1 MKKAKIYK
9 PSKTAMQSGLKKFDK
24 WIIEFITEDPGK
36 NPLMGWES
44 SSDTYS
50 ELNLEFK
57 SKDLAIEYAKK
68 NNILFMVDNTIATPI
83 LFNPIDYGADIVLH
97 SVTKFM
103 GGHGVA
109 LGGAIV
115 DSGNFDWAATKKF
128 KNITESYSGY
138 DSINSVSYTHL
149 TLPTMLMV

>member
-24 WIIEFITEDPGK
+24 WVIEFITEDPGK

-57 SKDLAIEYAKK
+57 SKDLAVEYAEK
-68 NNILFMVDNTIATPI
+68 NNIDYEVIEPKERKIIKKSYADN
-83 LFNPIDYGADIVLH
+83 F
-97 SVTKFM
+97 TK
-103 GGHGVA
+103 
-109 LGGAIV
+109 
-115 DSGNFDWAATKKF
+115 
-128 KNITESYSGY
+128 
-138 DSINSVSYTHL
+138 
-149 TLPTMLMV
+149 

>member
-24 WIIEFITEDPGK
+24 WMIEFVTDDPGK

-57 SKDLAIEYAKK
+57 SKDLAVEYAKK
-68 NNILFMVDNTIATPI
+68 NNIDFEVIEPKERKIIKKSYADN
-83 LFNPIDYGADIVLH
+83 F
-97 SVTKFM
+97 TK
-103 GGHGVA
+103 
-109 LGGAIV
+109 
-115 DSGNFDWAATKKF
+115 
-128 KNITESYSGY
+128 
-138 DSINSVSYTHL
+138 
-149 TLPTMLMV
+149 

>member
-24 WIIEFITEDPGK
+24 WIIEFITKDPGK

-57 SKDLAIEYAKK
+57 SKNLAIEYAKK
-68 NNILFMVDNTIATPI
+68 NNIDFEVIEPKERKIIKKSYADNFTR
-83 LFNPIDYGADIVLH
+83 
-97 SVTKFM
+97 
-103 GGHGVA
+103 
-109 LGGAIV
+109 
-115 DSGNFDWAATKKF
+115 
-128 KNITESYSGY
+128 
-138 DSINSVSYTHL
+138 
-149 TLPTMLMV
+149 